1 MIGTIFSQIISEP
14 ILNVTIEC
22 QGTNKDI
29 RPISMALIKGLLSPN
44 VPDRINYINAE
55 SIAKELGIIIE
66 LRYKNAESNYQ
77 NVVSVFVKTK
87 EKSFQLSGSVF
98 NDKNLR
104 LINVLG
110 RDMEVTPKGAMIFLC
125 NDDVPGVVGNIGTFL
140 GRININIAAY
150 LLNRDKNQ
158 NEAFAVIR
166 LDKPL
171 NTDDING
178 LIKMPGIKW
187 AYQVLV

>member
-1 MIGTIFSQIISEP
+1 MIAISSKYCVNLAAD
-14 ILNVTIEC
+14 IL
-22 QGTNKDI
+22 
-29 RPISMALIKGLLSPN
+29 S
-44 VPDRINYINAE
+44 E
-55 SIAKELGIIIE
+55 SIELSIKLGIPFASMIE
-66 LRYKNAESNYQ
+66 FGVAT
-77 NVVSVFVKTK
+77 NVIEGNKT
-87 EKSFQLSGSVF
+87 SHFSTLSVF

-171 NTDDING
+171 NTNELNR
-178 LIKMPGIKW
+178 LIKMKGIKW